1 MAFTEG
7 YAPGPAPRV
16 PPRPTSVN
24 PAKERASDAQV
35 QWRPVPRPDEQ
46 SPETAQPPPDSPVP
60 STGSLSP
67 EAAPPGGAP
76 LALAKRGAEYA
87 LWGRVAVQR
96 RVERTARR
104 GRPRPQPR
112 PVPPTDV
119 LRDAAAWQAAV
130 TECRRLRLPLHHDRP
145 KNWDALG
152 AVATVLAECGPQARV
167 LDAGSARYSSVLP
180 WLRLYGLSDLVGNNL
195 EFGDDVHRDGVLF
208 RYGDVTAT
216 DFPDGRFDAIT
227 CMSVVEHGVPVDAFL
242 AESARL
248 LRPGGVLVVSTDYD
262 ADPPDTS
269 GVIMYGQPVHIFSP
283 TQIRELVA
291 QAAGH
296 GLDLLGELALE
307 HAERPV
313 HWKRTGLDYTFIRLA
328 FRRRSGCR

>member
-1 MAFTEG
+1 M
-7 YAPGPAPRV
+7 
-16 PPRPTSVN
+16 
-24 PAKERASDAQV
+24 
-35 QWRPVPRPDEQ
+35 
-46 SPETAQPPPDSPVP
+46 
-60 STGSLSP
+60 
-67 EAAPPGGAP
+67 

-87 LWGRVAVQR
+87 LWTRVAVQR
-96 RVERTARR
+96 RLGRAARN
-104 GRPRPQPR
+104 GRSRARPAAM
-112 PVPPTDV
+112 PPTDV
-119 LRDAAAWQAAV
+119 LSRAADWQAAV
-130 TECRRLRLPLHHDRP
+130 RECRRLHLPLHHDRP

-180 WLRLYGLSDLVGNNL
+180 WLRLYGLADLVGNNL
-195 EFGDDVHRDGVLF
+195 EFGDDVRRDGVVF

-227 CMSVVEHGVPVDAFL
+227 CMSVIEHGVPVEAFL

-262 ADPPDTS
+262 AEPPDTS

-283 TQIRELVA
+283 DEIRGLVKL
-291 QAAGH
+291 AAGH
-296 GLDLLGELALE
+296 GLDLLGDLALE

-328 FRRRSGCR
+328 FRRR